1 MSKIYNSITELV
13 GRTPLLRI
21 NNYLKAKNLEAD
33 ILVKIEYYNPNQSV
47 NDRTALAMIEDA
59 ERKGLLKPGYTIV
72 EATSGNTGIGL
83 AGIAVE

>member
-13 GRTPLLRI
+13 GRTPLLSI
-21 NNYLKAKNLEAD
+21 NNYLKANNLEAD

-47 NDRTALAMIEDA
+47 KDRATLAMIEDA

>member
-21 NNYLKAKNLEAD
+21 NNYLKAKNLETD

>member
-1 MSKIYNSITELV
+1 MS
-13 GRTPLLRI
+13 I
-21 NNYLKAKNLEAD
+21 NNYLKANNLEAD

-47 NDRTALAMIEDA
+47 KDRATLAMIEDA